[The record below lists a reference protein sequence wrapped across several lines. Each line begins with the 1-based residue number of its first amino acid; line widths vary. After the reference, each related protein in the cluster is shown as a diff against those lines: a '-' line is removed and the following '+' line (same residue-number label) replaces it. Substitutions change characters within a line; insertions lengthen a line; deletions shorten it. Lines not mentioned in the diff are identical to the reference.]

1 MLLRVRFPFRRGR
14 RSVCGG
20 TKRGPAQHRR
30 RPFRQPDQNP
40 FGSAYFPERDWP
52 DRGSGGLEKAML
64 KRGESRVLSAVLALV
79 LLAATTYGQAPAVPP
94 GSVESEVAGIKA
106 ENAALREQLRRV
118 EEQQKTL
125 LEIVNQLQ
133 QRFGPITTTMAAEAP
148 PVPKQDPP
156 AATQVLEQSSSSK
169 APLPTPDQNK

>member
-1 MLLRVRFPFRRGR
+1 
-14 RSVCGG
+14 
-20 TKRGPAQHRR
+20 
-30 RPFRQPDQNP
+30 
-40 FGSAYFPERDWP
+40 
-52 DRGSGGLEKAML
+52 ML
-64 KRGESRVLSAVLALV
+64 KHGESRVFSAGLTLV
-79 LLAATTYGQAPAVPP
+79 LLAATTYGQAPAVPR

-125 LEIVNQLQ
+125 LELVNQLQ

-169 APLPTPDQNK
+169 TPLPTSDQTTDQPGRTYDENAQGILLAKSSDSAKIPFRLNLRSEERRVGKECRSRWSPYH